1 MGTLE
6 PLQAQYQSSHFCP
19 PVSLTPPEL
28 FEEGLWMN
36 SAHSEGG
43 GNGGG
48 DSLMQH
54 GRGRAIGKYFL
65 PPRRGCL
72 YPKLTL
78 DLQDG

>member
-1 MGTLE
+1 
-6 PLQAQYQSSHFCP
+6 
-19 PVSLTPPEL
+19 
-28 FEEGLWMN
+28 MN

-54 GRGRAIGKYFL
+54 GRGRTIEKY
-65 PPRRGCL
+65 PPPPQGCL